1 MAKSRYSIYM
11 GNIRTKIRTYQE
23 QGKDVLYTAIF
34 ITGKEK
40 VRLVDRALV
49 AQLSLVSKNLKCENP
64 DKVRIELYDGKE
76 SPNPLW
82 LSELILNE
90 PKVEPVESGFKG
102 FGEAD
107 INRIVDERFRERQR
121 VSEYEELK
129 ERVLELTEE
138 NEELQDS
145 LEQLEAENQKLNQ
158 EIEGKK
164 QIRYYAGMLGDIL
177 ESFGIAKD
185 KVKRPLAELM
195 GIPETDRDKKEL
207 SEHAGDTSGI
217 VEAKNNPSTEESKR
231 DEIISLISDYLRS
244 TSNQT
249 LASVFSIFSEIE
261 ANTTMAESIL
271 QFINQQ
277 KNVTDAKV

>member
-1 MAKSRYSIYM
+1 V
-11 GNIRTKIRTYQE
+11 E
-23 QGKDVLYTAIF
+23 
-34 ITGKEK
+34 TGM
-40 VRLVDRALV
+40 
-49 AQLSLVSKNLKCENP
+49 
-64 DKVRIELYDGKE
+64 
-76 SPNPLW
+76 
-82 LSELILNE
+82 
-90 PKVEPVESGFKG
+90 SGFKG

-121 VSEYEELK
+121 ASEYEELK

-145 LEQLEAENQKLNQ
+145 LEQIEAENQKLTQ

-164 QIRYYAGMLGDIL
+164 QIKYYAGMLGDIL

-185 KVKRPLAELM
+185 RVKRPLAELM
-195 GIPETDRDKKEL
+195 GIQEAEGEKKEL
-207 SEHAGDTSGI
+207 NSPQSDASGI
-217 VEAKNNPSTEESKR
+217 VEQKENLSPEESKR
-231 DEIISLISDYLRS
+231 GEIISLISDYLRS

-261 ANTTMAESIL
+261 ANTTMAETIL

-277 KNVTDAKV
+277 KISSDAKI